1 MIVAPPKAGKTT
13 FLKDI
18 AAGISKNHPQAKL
31 LVVLI
36 DERPEE
42 VTDLEEYLAKINPTG
57 EVVYSTFDQRPE
69 NHVHIS
75 ELVLE
80 RAMRLV
86 EDKQDVIIL
95 LDSLTR
101 LARAYNL
108 VEPAS
113 GKTLS
118 GGLDPT
124 ALYRPKKSLWCGPK
138 CQKKVEV

>member
-1 MIVAPPKAGKTT
+1 MKN
-13 FLKDI
+13 I
-18 AAGISKNHPQAKL
+18 AAGISRNAKDAKL
-31 LVVLI
+31 IVLLI

-42 VTDLEEYLAKINPTG
+42 VTDLEDYVSSINPNG

-69 NHVHIS
+69 SHVHIS
-75 ELVLE
+75 EMVLE

-86 EDKQDVIIL
+86 EDKQDVVIL

-108 VEPAS
+108 VIPSS

-124 ALYRPKKSLWCGPK
+124 ALYRPKKFLDRHETSVK
-138 CQKKVEV
+138 AEV